1 MQIRSALHSVP
12 TRWYPIRCSRCRL
25 VRVRLYLVFDP
36 EQDVH
41 LRDEVVRW
49 CESSDSGCEVLDWTP
64 LCEYGAIEQQMT
76 QAAMRQVDA
85 VVVLVGRDTADAP
98 NVRMEIEIARRL
110 RLPLFQM
117 VSAEATQRFL
127 PGAGPALGWSP
138 EALRAQVAS
147 IQ

>member
-1 MQIRSALHSVP
+1 MRF
-12 TRWYPIRCSRCRL
+12 
-25 VRVRLYLVFDP
+25 RLYLVYDP

-41 LRDEVVRW
+41 LRGEVVRW
-49 CESSDSGCEVLDWTP
+49 CEASDSACEVLDWTP

-98 NVRMEIEIARRL
+98 NVRMEIEIARQL
-110 RLPLFQM
+110 RLPMFQM
-117 VSAEATQRFL
+117 VSAEATRRFL
-127 PGAGPALGWSP
+127 PGAGPALSWSP
-138 EALRAQVAS
+138 EALRAQLAS